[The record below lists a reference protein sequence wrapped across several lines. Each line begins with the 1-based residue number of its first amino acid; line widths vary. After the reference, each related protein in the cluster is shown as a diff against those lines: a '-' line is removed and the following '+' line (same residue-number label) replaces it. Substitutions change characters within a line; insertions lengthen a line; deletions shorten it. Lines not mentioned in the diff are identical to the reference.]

1 MIKRFLQWLK
11 KLFLMRGVVKTKH
24 PKATDV
30 IDQWVVIKYHNQNI
44 CLRKREIDCWN
55 RLNRKDRRAMARRFQ
70 IMEDK
75 GKIRFQEINGRIVA
89 IKNKDYEAKA
99 NLRKSSID

>member
-11 KLFLMRGVVKTKH
+11 KLFLMRGVVKTKP
-24 PKATDV
+24 PKAIDV

-44 CLRKREIDCWN
+44 CLRKREIDWWN
-55 RLNRKDRRAMARRFQ
+55 RLDRKDRRAMAKRFQ
-70 IMEDK
+70 VMENK

-99 NLRKSSID
+99 NLRK

>member
-11 KLFLMRGVVKTKH
+11 KLFLMRGVTKIKP

-44 CLRKREIDCWN
+44 CLRKREIDWWN
-55 RLNRKDRRAMARRFQ
+55 RLNRKDKRAMAKRFQ

-89 IKNKDYEAKA
+89 IKNKNYEAKA
-99 NLRKSSID
+99 NLRK